1 MRVTQIVLL
10 VFLSLSTMPASAADS
25 SAITQIE
32 VQALMPG
39 MVVLMIDGNRA
50 TLKTGDKSQG
60 VKLISSTTKT
70 AVLEVNGEKK
80 NYQLGTT
87 ISTNFKPREFI
98 TERVVFDDHGM
109 FRSYGSINGQSVNFL
124 IDTGATTVAMSAKEA
139 RKLGIQYRIDGIPTT
154 ARTASGIAEAW
165 SVQLK
170 SVRLGK
176 LLEHNVRGL
185 VIDGDYPGQVLLG
198 MTFLNRMKVEKEGNI
213 MKITRKK

>member
-1 MRVTQIVLL
+1 MRVTQILLL
-10 VFLSLSTMPASAADS
+10 VFLSLSTLSASSADS
-25 SAITQIE
+25 SAIAQIE

-39 MVVLMIDGNRA
+39 MVVLMIDGSRA

-70 AVLEVNGEKK
+70 AVLEINGEKK
-80 NYQLGTT
+80 NYQLGTA
-87 ISTNFKPREFI
+87 ISTNFTPRELI

-109 FRSYGSINGQSVNFL
+109 FRSYGSINGQSVSFL

-139 RKLGIQYRIDGIPTT
+139 RKLGIQYRIEGTPTT

-185 VIDGDYPGQVLLG
+185 VIDGNHPSQVLLG